1 MASQMAMTRE
11 GHLEEVLHVCAFIC
25 QKYNYRMAFD
35 PTYTAIDMN
44 VFKERKWKDF
54 NGESK

>member
-1 MASQMAMTRE
+1 MAMTRE